1 MAMAYYTLALLIA
14 LVTPSA
20 WAADDP
26 LWQALREP
34 NTVVLLRHA
43 HADGG
48 NAMMRDTT
56 GRCHNERRLTKT
68 GRAQARAIGKAFK
81 LHKLAPRAFASP
93 FCRTRE
99 TAQLA
104 FGKFGVIDLL
114 AEIASADA
122 AGRDRFESGLRELV
136 ARERGAKPLVLVTHQ
151 PNIELVTFESIEL
164 AEAVV
169 ARSEADGELAILGRL
184 RFD

>member
-1 MAMAYYTLALLIA
+1 MAYYTLALLIA

-104 FGKFGVIDLL
+104 SASLASLTCLPKLRAPMRLVVIDSNRVC
-114 AEIASADA
+114 ASWSRASAA
-122 AGRDRFESGLRELV
+122 QSRWSW
-136 ARERGAKPLVLVTHQ
+136 
-151 PNIELVTFESIEL
+151 
-164 AEAVV
+164 
-169 ARSEADGELAILGRL
+169 
-184 RFD
+184 